1 MGRPPMKHAFAICYA
16 KDGVELQRYTI
27 SALSQVAAEAE
38 ADARFERARPEL
50 SNDPLVSRRVE
61 RL

>member
-1 MGRPPMKHAFAICYA
+1 MKHAFAICYA